1 MITLKS
7 PLYECKLTGWR
18 SSDRGSG
25 YDERYNQT
33 EELPLQKQRRE
44 MFSEFQVVGSEMQ
57 QKSFG
62 KLPPVSVLTLGGGGL
77 GMVWGETT
85 FDECVATVHAA
96 VSAGINWIDLA
107 PRYGDGKA
115 ELVVGEA
122 FAGRLPEG
130 VRVTSKCNLGN
141 PASAE
146 IEPLVRQSIEAS
158 LERLRLSRLD
168 LFFLHSN
175 VVPDA
180 DHIAR
185 RPDAASR
192 MTLYRTFVD
201 QVRPLF
207 ERLVAEGLIG
217 AWGLT
222 GIGHPDTIIKLLG
235 ERPAPSA
242 VQCIANLLDSPG
254 GLKFFDGP
262 AKPRAVMAAARD
274 NGVGVMGIR
283 AVQAG
288 ALTSAIDRPLPEDH
302 PEMRDYVRAAGFR
315 RLAGELGITPALLA
329 HRYALSLDIDTLVL
343 GVKNRQELLE
353 CVAAAEAGPLPPEL
367 LARID
372 QTVDRKAR

>member
-1 MITLKS
+1 M
-7 PLYECKLTGWR
+7 KLHA
-18 SSDRGSG
+18 
-25 YDERYNQT
+25 
-33 EELPLQKQRRE
+33 
-44 MFSEFQVVGSEMQ
+44 
-57 QKSFG
+57 FG
-62 KLPPVSVLTLGGGGL
+62 ALPPVSVLTLGGGGL
-77 GMVWGETT
+77 GMLWGATT
-85 FDECVATVHAA
+85 FDECVATVEDA
-96 VSAGINWIDLA
+96 VAAGINLLDLA

-115 ELVVGEA
+115 EEVVGEA
-122 FAGRLPEG
+122 FSGRLPDG
-130 VRVTSKCNLGN
+130 VRVTSKCNLGE
-141 PASAE
+141 PPPDQ
-146 IEPLVRQSIEAS
+146 IEGILRQSIEAS
-158 LERLRLSRLD
+158 LKRLRLSRLD

-175 VVPDA
+175 IVPDA

-185 RPDAASR
+185 RPEAALR
-192 MTLYRTFVD
+192 MTLYATFVD
-201 QVRPLF
+201 EVRPLF

-222 GIGHPDTIIKLLG
+222 GIGYPDTIIRLLG

-262 AKPRAVMAAARD
+262 PKPRAVMAAARA
-274 NGVGVMGIR
+274 NGVRVMGIR

-288 ALTSAIDRPLPEDH
+288 ALTSAIDRPLPDDH

-315 RLAGELGITPALLA
+315 RLAGELGVTPALLA

-343 GVKNRQELLE
+343 GVKNRQELAE

-372 QTVDRKAR
+372 QTANRKAC